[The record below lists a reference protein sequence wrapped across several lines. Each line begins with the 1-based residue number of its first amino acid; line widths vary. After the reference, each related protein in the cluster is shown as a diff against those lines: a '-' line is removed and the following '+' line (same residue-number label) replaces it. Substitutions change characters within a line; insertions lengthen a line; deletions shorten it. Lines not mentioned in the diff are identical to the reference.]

1 VKRIVAPALLFVVS
15 ATLLIQLP
23 IAIADRSSA
32 YDLFDPI
39 VDVRRILLDRYVE
52 PVDEVR
58 MQQAMIDGMIET
70 LDDPYTQYVPPAKT
84 ADFNKQ
90 LRGTYA
96 GIGAEVNF
104 VDGYLTIVTPMDDSP
119 ALRGGILAG
128 DVVLDI
134 DGVSTYEER
143 ERDYRRKLDE
153 CIEYLTGESG
163 TPVTLKVRH
172 LDGSEEDL
180 EIVRGRIVTRTVKGL
195 RRDGEH
201 WSYCVDHERG
211 LSYVRVTQFNATTVE
226 ELATALEALPADQ
239 LNGLILDLRD
249 NPGGGL
255 PGAIGMSDLFL
266 DGGTIVSIR
275 PRVGDEV
282 KYSAHRAGTLGDF
295 PLLILVNRNSA
306 SASEI
311 VSGALQDNGR
321 AKVMGTRTY
330 GKGSVQEV
338 RPLKYDGGTLKFTTA
353 HYYLPSGRNIHRA
366 PGAKSWGVDPDPGLV
381 YPVADKEYF
390 EMLRAR
396 REFEIIRDIDDTGC
410 LDAEW
415 IRGNLLDD
423 QLAAAVEALG
433 ARVSVGEWP
442 VLTDDEPDRVAFEQ
456 ELQNQL
462 DERLRLYR
470 RLGAVEQRIDEIQVS
485 APPEEPLLPEGVDLS
500 EGTITIRDKSG
511 EVIGTYRLE
520 GGNLE
525 LALRSLTLESIDEP

>member
-119 ALRGGILAG
+119 ALRGGIHAG

-211 LSYVRVTQFNATTVE
+211 LSYVRVTQFNATTVK

-525 LALRSLTLESIDEP
+525 LALRSLALESIDEP